1 MRPGDRAVVLAS
13 VVGGFLLGFLDF
25 CWIKWLPYPFAELGN
40 STATWAVAAF
50 FFGYWARSGWLR
62 SALGAAVL
70 LVVAVPSYY
79 LAAALLQGDD
89 LAVLWAPSSL
99 VWMFFGVLAGVVFG
113 TGGTWARG
121 EGWRQVVG
129 VALPAA
135 VFFEEAARFAGK
147 ATDPTYGAGAWWNAG
162 IDLALGLLIVVLTGG
177 SHRRR
182 ALAVAV
188 AVPLAGAILV
198 SFAVASGTV
207 SSAGA
212 SVRQVDALAAG
223 ELAVGGDNRVDE
235 VGGHL
240 VGAQHPRRLDSEVLV
255 AVVLG

>member
-1 MRPGDRAVVLAS
+1 MRPGDRTVALAS
-13 VVGGFLLGFLDF
+13 VVGGFLLGVLDF
-25 CWIKWLPYPFAELGN
+25 CWIKWLPFPVAELGN

-50 FFGYWARSGWLR
+50 LFGYWVRSGWLR
-62 SALGAAVL
+62 AAIGATVL

-113 TGGTWARG
+113 TAGTWARG
-121 EGWRQVVG
+121 TGWRQVVG

-147 ATDPTYGAGAWWNAG
+147 ANDPDYSSGAWWNVA
-162 IDLALGLLIVVLTGG
+162 IDLALGLLIVALTGG
-177 SHRRR
+177 SNRRR

-198 SFAVASGTV
+198 AFAVAG
-207 SSAGA
+207 GA
-212 SVRQVDALAAG
+212 LS
-223 ELAVGGDNRVDE
+223 
-235 VGGHL
+235 
-240 VGAQHPRRLDSEVLV
+240 
-255 AVVLG
+255 